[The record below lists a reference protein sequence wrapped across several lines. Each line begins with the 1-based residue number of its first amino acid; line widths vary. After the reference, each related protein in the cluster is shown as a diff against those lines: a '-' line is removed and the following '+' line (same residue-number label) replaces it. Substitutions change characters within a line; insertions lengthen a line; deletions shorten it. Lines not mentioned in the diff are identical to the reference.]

1 MPIQWI
7 PGSGWQANSYI
18 IDEVLIDA
26 GVLPMALERFSE
38 QIKKIILTHGHFDH
52 TAHLAEIQ
60 AMTGAEV
67 YIHEEDAIAL
77 RSEVES
83 LSFNFGA
90 RPPMIL
96 PDHILADGHRIDE
109 LRVIHTPGHTRG
121 SICLYDEA
129 ERALIS
135 GDTVFPGGSFGRTDF
150 PGGSTTELR
159 ASVDRLAPLDVDS
172 LYPGHERPVTEGA
185 KRHLLATQQSLR
197 SYYG

>member
-18 IDEVLIDA
+18 IGEVLIDA
-26 GVLPMALERFSE
+26 GVFPMALERFSD
-38 QIKKIILTHGHFDH
+38 QIKRIILTHGHFDH
-52 TAHLAEIQ
+52 IAHLAEIQ

-96 PDHILADGHRIDE
+96 PDHILTDGDRIGE

-121 SICLYDEA
+121 SICLYDET

-135 GDTVFPGGSFGRTDF
+135 GDTVFPHGSFGRTDF
-150 PGGSTTELR
+150 PGGSTADLR
-159 ASVDRLAPLDVDS
+159 ASVEKLVPLDVDS

-185 KRHLLATQQSLR
+185 KKHLLATQQSLR
-197 SYYG
+197 TYYG

>member
-18 IDEVLIDA
+18 TGGMLIDA
-26 GVLPMALERFSE
+26 GVLPMALERFRNTIE
-38 QIKKIILTHGHFDH
+38 TIILTHGHFDH

-67 YIHEEDAIAL
+67 CIHKEDEIAL

-83 LSFNFGA
+83 LSFNFGGH
-90 RPPMIL
+90 PPMMIPDRIL
-96 PDHILADGHRIDE
+96 SDGDRIGE
-109 LRVIHTPGHTRG
+109 LLVIHTPGHTRG
-121 SICLYDEA
+121 SICLYHEE

-135 GDTVFPGGSFGRTDF
+135 GDTVFPHGSFGRTDF
-150 PGGSTTELR
+150 PGGNTDDLR
-159 ASVDRLAPLDVDS
+159 ASIERLIPLDIDA
-172 LYPGHERPVTEGA
+172 LYPGHDQPVTEGA
-185 KRHLLATQQSLR
+185 KKHLLATQHCLR